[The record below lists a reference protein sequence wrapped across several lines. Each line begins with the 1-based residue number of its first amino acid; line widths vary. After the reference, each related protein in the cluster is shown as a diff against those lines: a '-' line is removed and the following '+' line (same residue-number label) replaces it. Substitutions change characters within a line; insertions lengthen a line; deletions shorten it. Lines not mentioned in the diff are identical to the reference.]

1 MVLEPELKN
10 LKLRNSRYAGH
21 AIREYFLNPSWAK
34 TKELSRIIRKLSPYV
49 KTNPLKYLEN
59 RSREFAHYAK
69 SMFGQ
74 KERPLLLI
82 NTSMNDEFNMVLR
95 GPNEFWERLPF
106 MNHGLNQYV
115 TRNVIAFLA
124 AIQISN
130 GLKGFLQARIP
141 NYDPDLDHLAD
152 VCNQS
157 VCRTAVRNPAS
168 LSEVWVIVP
177 DMKTAQLLQSKMMGE
192 PKILDDLYRD
202 PKECYVTVSSVL
214 RAERQRIRGSDSE
227 EGESREQIVRQAELL
242 ARRTPEFRDYR
253 KLYVRVKG
261 MRERDPN
268 HPDLKSLTKEMKLL
282 NEARVRRHKRVREL
296 LEEGRS
302 FDALAEKIKNLP
314 GNRERGTRI
323 PQELKSTPEF
333 KKFRSLR
340 VSLNTAIR
348 EQSKAVPRYQKL
360 LEEART
366 TLYALIDKHEKR

>member
-1 MVLEPELKN
+1 VKAEGEQLPREVGGPVGGGGDLLDAGGGVRSHRTTHLEQ
-10 LKLRNSRYAGH
+10 R
-21 AIREYFLNPSWAK
+21 
-34 TKELSRIIRKLSPYV
+34 
-49 KTNPLKYLEN
+49 
-59 RSREFAHYAK
+59 
-69 SMFGQ
+69 
-74 KERPLLLI
+74 
-82 NTSMNDEFNMVLR
+82 
-95 GPNEFWERLPF
+95 
-106 MNHGLNQYV
+106 
-115 TRNVIAFLA
+115 
-124 AIQISN
+124 
-130 GLKGFLQARIP
+130 
-141 NYDPDLDHLAD
+141 DLH
-152 VCNQS
+152 
-157 VCRTAVRNPAS
+157 
-168 LSEVWVIVP
+168 
-177 DMKTAQLLQSKMMGE
+177 
-192 PKILDDLYRD
+192 LDD
-202 PKECYVTVSSVL
+202 
-214 RAERQRIRGSDSE
+214 
-227 EGESREQIVRQAELL
+227 REQIVRQAELL

-314 GNRERGTRI
+314 GNRERGTKI

-366 TLYALIDKHEKR
+366 TLYALVDKHEKK